1 MNLPVR
7 LCAVLFAA
15 VLTTSCATHYGP
27 NTLFG
32 GYKETRIDDARFR
45 VKFDGNGYASQERVW
60 SFWIYRC
67 AELTKQN
74 GYAFFGLESPPMQT
88 SSISG
93 PGPIRN
99 VAYQPADGPHFV
111 RTAGGV
117 SYVPIYIPGGRVT
130 TWHTDAVVV
139 MFKEPP
145 SNGTPVLRAQ
155 SVLDEL
161 DASVKSN
168 GATVPV
174 SRDEVLSH
182 AAVIH
187 PRTGDGRP
195 GTLPASGRYRY
206 VGSIG
211 RDQFVVDVESI
222 RRDGDIVRYRL
233 RSSNSDAAYPVDY
246 EGLIGVDCQKRTRM
260 EFEHAVSLNRGPVRR
275 GALVPEPKT
284 VFPGTR
290 QELEL
295 NAVCELAR
303 DLT

>member
-1 MNLPVR
+1 MNLPARV
-7 LCAVLFAA
+7 CAVLFAA

-74 GYAFFGLESPPMQT
+74 GYAYFGLELPPMQT
-88 SSISG
+88 SSIPR

-99 VAYQPADGPHFV
+99 VAYQPGDGPHFV
-111 RTAGGV
+111 KTGGV

-145 SNGTPVLRAQ
+145 SEGPPVLRAQ
-155 SVLDEL
+155 SVLDDL
-161 DASVKSN
+161 DPYVKSN

-174 SRDEVLSH
+174 SRDELWSH
-182 AAVIH
+182 AAVIQ
-187 PRTGDGRP
+187 PRTSDGRP
-195 GTLPASGRYRY
+195 GKPSANGRYRY

-233 RSSNSDAAYPVDY
+233 RSSSSDGAVDY

-260 EFEHAVSLNRGPVRR
+260 EFEHAVSLNRGLVRR
-275 GALVPEPKT
+275 TPLAPEPKT
-284 VFPGTR
+284 VFAGTR

-295 NAVCELAR
+295 NTVCELAR

>member
-1 MNLPVR
+1 MHLPVR
-7 LCAVLFAA
+7 VCAVLFVA

-32 GYKETRIDDARFR
+32 GYKETRIDDTRFR

-74 GYAFFGLESPPMQT
+74 GYAYFGLERPPAQT

-93 PGPIRN
+93 AGPIRN
-99 VAYQPADGPHFV
+99 AAYQPGDGPRFV
-111 RTAGGV
+111 KTAGGV

-130 TWHTDAVVV
+130 TWHTDAVLV
-139 MFKEPP
+139 MFKDPP
-145 SNGTPVLRAQ
+145 ADGTPVLRAQ
-155 SVLDEL
+155 SVLNDL
-161 DASVKSN
+161 APYVKSN
-168 GATVPV
+168 GATVPM

-182 AAVIH
+182 AAVIQ
-187 PRTGDGRP
+187 PRTSDGRP
-195 GTLPASGRYRY
+195 GTLSANGRYRY

-211 RDQFVVDVESI
+211 RDQYVVDVESI

-233 RSSNSDAAYPVDY
+233 QSSNSDAASSVVY

-275 GALVPEPKT
+275 SALVPDPKT
-284 VFPGTR
+284 VFAGTR

-295 NAVCELAR
+295 NVVCELAR